1 MERRNACLTKKTETV
16 KEKDVR
22 FISPSRNK
30 LLLSD
35 SDRWS
40 YNGVVFYGKRLY
52 EYDLLDLIK
61 NN

>member
-1 MERRNACLTKKTETV
+1 MQKIMNNFSAHNRRST
-16 KEKDVR
+16 DDY
-22 FISPSRNK
+22 K